1 MDKNDGNPK
10 KIEFHNKVNE
20 NFREVHVDG
29 AHGGVTPRG
38 FINANFYSERFPI
51 PKSNILEFDE
61 EANKF
66 INSGIGEGSKEGIV
80 RHYEFGVY
88 MDLKTA
94 KEFYKFL
101 GGKINELETIIK
113 NEHNSK

>member
-1 MDKNDGNPK
+1 MNKKEGDPK
-10 KIEFHNKVNE
+10 KIEFHNILNE

-61 EANKF
+61 KTNKF
-66 INSGIGEGSKEGIV
+66 INSSLGKGSKEGII
-80 RHYEFGVY
+80 RHFEFGIY

-94 KEFYKFL
+94 KEFHKFL
-101 GGKINELETIIK
+101 GDKINELEK
-113 NEHNSK
+113 LSYNEHDSK